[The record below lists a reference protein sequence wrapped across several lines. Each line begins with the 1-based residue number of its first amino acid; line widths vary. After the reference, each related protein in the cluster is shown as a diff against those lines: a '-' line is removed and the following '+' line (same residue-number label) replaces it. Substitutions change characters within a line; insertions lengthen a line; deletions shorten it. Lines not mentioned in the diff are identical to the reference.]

1 MTNPPTVRD
10 VDRLRRLSDQGVAIW
25 LDDLSRDRLEAGTLQ
40 KLVDECYVVGV
51 TTNPTIFQAAITKS
65 TAYDR
70 QLRTHAQRGSDADA
84 AIRDITT
91 DDVRAACD
99 LLTPVAARTGGLDG
113 RVSIEVDPG
122 LAYETQATISQ
133 ARELWAEVDR
143 PNLFVKIPGTGPG
156 LPAITSAI
164 AEGISVNVTLIFT
177 VDRYRE
183 VMDAYASGLEQRLA
197 PGQSLDGIASV
208 ASFFVSRVD
217 TEIDKRLETIGTDE
231 ALTLRGQ
238 AAVAN
243 ARLAY
248 QAYEQFVASD
258 RWRAVEEAGAARQRP
273 LWASTGTKNP
283 EYSDTLYVTELVAP
297 ETVNTMPEKTLE
309 AVADHAEIRGDTIH
323 GSYDQARAVF
333 DRLAA
338 AGVDLG
344 YAGRV
349 LEEQGV
355 EKFAT
360 SWADLHHTVQAS
372 LQAGH

>member
-65 TAYDR
+65 TAYDG

-283 EYSDTLYVTELVAP
+283 EYSDTLYVTELIAP

-323 GSYDQARAVF
+323 RSYDQARAVF

-338 AGVDLG
+338 AGVDLDD
-344 YAGRV
+344 AGRV

-360 SWADLHHTVQAS
+360 SWADLHHTVQAT
-372 LQAGH
+372 LRAGH

>member
-1 MTNPPTVRD
+1 MTNPPAIREA
-10 VDRLRRLSDQGVAIW
+10 DRLRQLSEQGVAIW

-51 TTNPTIFQAAITKS
+51 TTNPTIFQTAITKS
-65 TAYDR
+65 SAYDE
-70 QLRTHAQRGSDADA
+70 QLAMHAQGRSDAKA
-84 AIRDITT
+84 AIHDLTT

-99 LLTPVAARTGGLDG
+99 LLAPVAERTDGRDG

-122 LAYETQATISQ
+122 LAYETQPTIDQ
-133 ARELWAEVDR
+133 AHELWAEVDR
-143 PNLFVKIPGTGPG
+143 RNLFVKIPGTGAG

-164 AEGISVNVTLIFT
+164 ADGISINVTLIFT

-183 VMDAYASGLEQRLA
+183 VMDAYAAGLEQRLA
-197 PGQSLDGIASV
+197 AGQALSGIGSV

-231 ALTLRGQ
+231 ALGLRGQ

-248 QAYEQFVASD
+248 QAYEEFIAGE
-258 RWRAVEEAGAARQRP
+258 RWQRLEQAGAARQRP

-283 EYSDTLYVTELVAP
+283 DYSDTLYVTELVAP

-309 AVADHAEIRGDTIH
+309 AVADHGEIRGDTIH
-323 GSYDQARAVF
+323 GTYDEARAVF
-333 DRLAA
+333 DQLRAV
-338 AGVDLG
+338 GVDLDDV
-344 YAGRV
+344 GRV
-349 LEEQGV
+349 LEDEGV
-355 EKFAT
+355 EKFST
-360 SWADLHHTVQAS
+360 SWNNLLDTVEAT
-372 LQAGH
+372 LQAGR

>member
-65 TAYDR
+65 TAYDG

-248 QAYEQFVASD
+248 QAYEQF
-258 RWRAVEEAGAARQRP
+258 
-273 LWASTGTKNP
+273 
-283 EYSDTLYVTELVAP
+283 
-297 ETVNTMPEKTLE
+297 
-309 AVADHAEIRGDTIH
+309 
-323 GSYDQARAVF
+323 
-333 DRLAA
+333 
-338 AGVDLG
+338 
-344 YAGRV
+344 
-349 LEEQGV
+349 
-355 EKFAT
+355 
-360 SWADLHHTVQAS
+360 
-372 LQAGH
+372 